1 MNFSHNLSSTPDLN
15 PVTWGHQCLLACVS
29 ACLLA
34 VVWVS
39 VWPDLQYMKKE
50 PEKQAS
56 FFFTFLC
63 LGSDLRPGHLFRV
76 QPPALLRIP
85 LPAEDNRR
93 AGKKKAQ
100 EELGRQGRLS
110 DRQAGCPTCSH
121 NCERDRYGADVDGW
135 RTSGRAP
142 HQRTLSHCC
151 YLHCLITITH
161 LFTCPLVPAR
171 KMSCISI

>member
-1 MNFSHNLSSTPDLN
+1 MNFSHNLN
-15 PVTWGHQCLLACVS
+15 PVTWGHRCSFACVS
-29 ACLLA
+29 ACSLA
-34 VVWVS
+34 VAKCVTWLAVYKERARKTAVFLFHLSLSGLRSSTGTPVS
-39 VWPDLQYMKKE
+39 C
-50 PEKQAS
+50 AA
-56 FFFTFLC
+56 
-63 LGSDLRPGHLFRV
+63 
-76 QPPALLRIP
+76 PPRIL
-85 LPAEDNRR
+85 LPAEESRR
-93 AGKKKAQ
+93 AGKKKVQ

-110 DRQAGCPTCSH
+110 DRQAGCRTCSR
-121 NCERDRYGADVDGW
+121 NCESDRYGADVDGW